1 MSLANNVSLLSTKAS
16 EFLETEKLLF
26 IGGKFKPARS
36 HETMAS
42 IDPSS
47 GLEIARFA
55 VGDAQDIDDAVIAAR
70 KAFESGPWPKMRP
83 FEREALLLRLAVLI
97 ENEVQSLAEIE
108 SLDSGRMLINTR
120 LFDAELSVHTL
131 RYMAGWA
138 TKIQGR
144 TMDLSV
150 PYAPD
155 QRFSGFTK
163 RFPVGVIGAITPWNV
178 PLGQAVWKIAPVLAT
193 GCTVVLK
200 PAEQTS
206 LTALRLAE
214 LCVEAGVPDGVV
226 NVVTGLGSVAGAAL
240 VEHPG
245 IDKITFTG
253 STAVGRMIAQSAAP
267 RFKPYNLELG
277 GKSPVVIAEDADL
290 DLAIPG
296 AAWAI
301 YGNHGQNCCAGSR
314 LFVHES
320 LFDRVVEGV
329 ADIAKTIRLG
339 PGLHPDTMMGPLVS
353 QAHRNRVLG
362 YVDSARSAGAT
373 VLSGGEAL
381 DGPGAYITP
390 VIMTDLRHD
399 HAAVQ
404 EEIFGPVVSAFR
416 FSSTDEAIALAN
428 DVSFGLAASIWTSR
442 IDTAQKFFDAFRA
455 GTVWINTH
463 NVLDIAIPFGGMKDS
478 GVGHELGEEGLL
490 AHTKLKVGIRRE
502 E

>member
-1 MSLANNVSLLSTKAS
+1 MSLANDMSLLSPQAG
-16 EFLETEKLLF
+16 EFLKSEKQLF
-26 IGGKFKPARS
+26 IGGKFQPARS
-36 HETMAS
+36 RQTMPS
-42 IDPSS
+42 VDPSS

-55 VGDAQDIDDAVIAAR
+55 SAGVEDIDDAVKAAR
-70 KAFESGPWPKMRP
+70 KAFETGPWPKMRP
-83 FEREALLLRLAVLI
+83 FEREALLLRLAALI

-108 SLDSGRMLINTR
+108 SIDSGRMIVNTR

-150 PYAPD
+150 PYVPD
-155 QRFSGFTK
+155 LHFSGFTK
-163 RFPVGVIGAITPWNV
+163 RFPIGVIGAITPWNV
-178 PLGQAVWKIAPVLAT
+178 PLGQAVWKIAPALAT
-193 GCTVVLK
+193 GCTIVLK

-226 NVVTGLGSVAGAAL
+226 NIVTGIGSVAGAAL

-253 STAVGRMIAQSAAP
+253 STAVGKMIAQSAAP

-290 DLAIPG
+290 DIAIPG

-314 LFVHES
+314 LFIHES
-320 LFDRVVEGV
+320 VFDRVVEGV
-329 ADIAKTIRLG
+329 AKIAETIRLG
-339 PGLHPDTMMGPLVS
+339 PGLHPETMMGPLVS

-373 VLSGGEAL
+373 ILSGGEAIE
-381 DGPGAYITP
+381 GPGAYITP

-416 FSSTDEAIALAN
+416 FSSTDEVIALAN
-428 DVSFGLAASIWTSR
+428 DTKFGLAASIWTTR
-442 IDTAQKFFDAFRA
+442 LDTAHRFFDAFRA

-463 NVLDIAIPFGGMKDS
+463 NVLDFSIPFGGVKDS

-490 AHTKLKVGIRRE
+490 AHTKLKVGIMRE
-502 E
+502 G